1 MVFQDCPLVVWHR
14 QTLITETL
22 KYFLF
27 QHIFTQSLL
36 RVPAIVINTIDFN
49 NELFFQSPAKPL
61 LNNDIFLH
69 SLLITVVNSKETL
82 YLSQR
87 QENLLLE
94 LAINSLTHRW
104 QQSISH
110 RDRKVILTQHW
121 QYYIQ
126 LGCVFNSQQMHALR
140 EEKSYLFVAV
150 CITLEKCLVL
160 QIPNQ

>member
-1 MVFQDCPLVVWHR
+1 MLQDCPLVVWHR
-14 QTLITETL
+14 QTLIAETL
-22 KYFLF
+22 KYLLF

-36 RVPAIVINTIDFN
+36 RVPTIVIDTIDFDHKR
-49 NELFFQSPAKPL
+49 FFQSPAKPL
-61 LNNDIFLH
+61 LNHDIFLH
-69 SLLITVVNSKETL
+69 SLLITVVPSKETL
-82 YLSQR
+82 YLSQCLK
-87 QENLLLE
+87 NLLLE

-126 LGCVFNSQQMHALR
+126 LRCVFNSQQMHALR
-140 EEKSYLFVAV
+140 EEKSYLFAAV